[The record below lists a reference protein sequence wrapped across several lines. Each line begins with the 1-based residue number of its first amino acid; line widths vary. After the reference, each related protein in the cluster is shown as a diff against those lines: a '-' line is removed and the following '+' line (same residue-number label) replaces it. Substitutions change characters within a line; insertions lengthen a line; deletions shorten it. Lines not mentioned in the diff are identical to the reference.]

1 MKTISRFAL
10 GAVVAAG
17 VASASMAAVITA
29 NSATFSAADVG
40 TSFGVSYDGFT
51 GAGTIAGLTAG
62 TLFTLTGVT
71 GTSYMFDYAVNNTS
85 SAPVTESRVSNF
97 GFNTDPSI
105 ASATGT
111 GEFSTVATNANVPNI
126 GTVDVCF
133 KGGGGTK
140 SCAGG
145 GGGGTTIGG
154 SDAGSLTLN
163 FAQALDSLTLSDF
176 YVRYQSIAGLGCH
189 CLPSSAVGSGTV
201 SSSGGS
207 SGGTPTPVPAPPM
220 VLLFGAAAAALVM
233 SRRRNTVPA

>member
-51 GAGTIAGLTAG
+51 GAGTIAGLSAG

-71 GTSYMFDYAVNNTS
+71 GTSYMFDYAVSNTS
-85 SAPVTESRVSNF
+85 SAPITDSRVSNF
-97 GFNTDPSI
+97 GFNTDPNI
-105 ASATGT
+105 AGATGT

-145 GGGGTTIGG
+145 GGGGTMMGE
-154 SDAGSLTLN
+154 SDAGSLILN

-176 YVRYQSIAGLGCH
+176 YVRYQSIVGTDCP
-189 CLPSSAVGSGTV
+189 PSSAVGSGTV

-233 SRRRNTVPA
+233 SRRRSTASA

>member
-10 GAVVAAG
+10 GAAVAAG
-17 VASASMAAVITA
+17 VASASVAAVITA

-85 SAPVTESRVSNF
+85 SAPITASRVSGF
-97 GFNTDPSI
+97 GFNTDPKI
-105 ASATGT
+105 AGATGT
-111 GEFSTVATNANVPNI
+111 GEFSTVATSANVPNI
-126 GTVDVCF
+126 GKVDVCF
-133 KGGGGTK
+133 KGGGGTN

-163 FAQALDSLTLSDF
+163 FAQALDTLTLSDF
-176 YVRYQSIAGLGCH
+176 YVRYQAIAGTNN
-189 CLPSSAVGSGTV
+189 PASSAVGSGTV

-207 SGGTPTPVPAPPM
+207 SGGTPATPVPAPPM
-220 VLLFGAAAAALVM
+220 VLLFGAAAAALVL
-233 SRRRNTVPA
+233 SRRRSTVAA